1 MSLDEFRLQRDAAP
15 LALLGR
21 RRPSPAA
28 SFALTKDGRFVL
40 VLPSRPGDP
49 PPPVSG
55 SRNWAGVH
63 PVAEGSRLI
72 YVRGTGPSY
81 ALCRGPF
88 RGPVFT
94 LRGLKFTN
102 ICRRVLTIRGL
113 VYN

>member
-72 YVRGTGPSY
+72 YVGGPGPR
-81 ALCRGPF
+81 APFAEGHFADLCSLCE
-88 RGPVFT
+88 V
-94 LRGLKFTN
+94 
-102 ICRRVLTIRGL
+102 
-113 VYN
+113 